1 MFSTHLH
8 SLAATLMESENSS
21 FIDKISSQPPLAVAT
36 QQGRKDVIKA
46 CVALSFDMNSMMR
59 IFTRKSTPLERSRI
73 DDDLATRSLLK
84 WNPIR
89 PQQVWSKI
97 YICKGISVSQN
108 WFSTQKRDL
117 RNTDQRREYEKNQ
130 YKTHLACSSEVSR
143 IKIYKDY

>member
-1 MFSTHLH
+1 MFGYNAQKRSIERCLHLH
-8 SLAATLMESENSS
+8 L
-21 FIDKISSQPPLAVAT
+21 
-36 QQGRKDVIKA
+36 
-46 CVALSFDMNSMMR
+46 
-59 IFTRKSTPLERSRI
+59 

-117 RNTDQRREYEKNQ
+117 RNTDQRMEYEKNQ